1 MRVALTQSEGR
12 LAGLE
17 RALQERGFDVLRVP
31 LIQTEPLLTPAVRE
45 AARALI
51 GLPWLLFTSP
61 AGVEAW
67 GALGLPLE
75 SFSLNGS
82 RLGAVGDKTARALL
96 EGGSEVSLVGEPQ
109 NAAGLAAV
117 FLERGGEGP
126 VGLPQ
131 GNRALPTLR
140 DTLVRHGFETYPV
153 VIYQTVGLEWADA
166 VKGDIKGVDVVVL
179 SSPSAVAGLPDE
191 VGARA
196 RLVTLGPSTADAV
209 TARGWR
215 AECAERPDA
224 AAVIEVIERLV
235 EA

>member
-12 LAGLE
+12 LEGLE
-17 RALQERGFDVLRVP
+17 HALQACGFDVVRVP
-31 LIQTEPLLTPAVRE
+31 LIQTAPLLTPAVRE

-67 GALGLPLE
+67 ETLGLPLE
-75 SFSLNGS
+75 NFSLNGS
-82 RLGAVGDKTARALL
+82 RLGAVGDKTARAIKTC
-96 EGGSEVSLVGEPQ
+96 GGEVSLVGEPQ

-117 FLERGGEGP
+117 FLESGGEGP

-153 VIYQTVGLEWADA
+153 VVYETAGLEWAD
-166 VKGDIKGVDVVVL
+166 VKGDVKGVDVVVL
-179 SSPSAVAGLPDE
+179 SSPSAVEGLPDE

>member
-17 RALQERGFDVLRVP
+17 HTLQAHGFDVVRVP

-61 AGVEAW
+61 TGVEAW
-67 GALGLPLE
+67 EALGLPLK
-75 SFSLNGS
+75 SSSLNGS

-96 EGGSEVSLVGEPQ
+96 ECGGEVSLVGEPQ

-117 FLERGGEGP
+117 FLKSGGEGP

-131 GNRALPTLR
+131 GSRALPVLR
-140 DTLVRHGFETYPV
+140 DTLVQHGLETYPV
-153 VIYQTVGLEWADA
+153 VVYQTVGLEWPDD
-166 VKGDIKGVDVVVL
+166 VKGVDVVIL
-179 SSPSAVAGLPDE
+179 SSPSTVEGLPDE

-209 TARGWR
+209 AARGWR

-224 AAVIEVIERLV
+224 AAVVEVIERLV
-235 EA
+235 KV

>member
-12 LAGLE
+12 LGELE
-17 RALQERGFDVLRVP
+17 GALQARSFDVLRVP
-31 LIQTEPLLTPAVRE
+31 LIQTAPLLTPAVRE

-61 AGVEAW
+61 ASVEAW
-67 GALGLPLE
+67 GALGLPLKDA
-75 SFSLNGS
+75 SLNGS
-82 RLGAVGDKTARALL
+82 RLGAVGDKTARALT
-96 EGGSEVSLVGEPQ
+96 EGGGEVSLVGEPQ

-117 FLERGGEGP
+117 FLKSGGVGP

-140 DTLVRHGFETYPV
+140 DTLVQHGFETYPV
-153 VIYQTVGLEWADA
+153 VVYETVGLEWPD
-166 VKGDIKGVDVVVL
+166 DIKGVDVVIL
-179 SSPSAVAGLPDE
+179 SSPSAVEELPDE
-191 VGARA
+191 VGARS
-196 RLVTLGPSTADAV
+196 RLVTLGPSTKDAV
-209 TARGWR
+209 AARGWR

-235 EA
+235 KV

>member
-12 LAGLE
+12 LEGLE
-17 RALQERGFDVLRVP
+17 HALQERGFDVLRVP

-61 AGVEAW
+61 AGVGAW
-67 GALGLPLE
+67 EALGLSLDN
-75 SFSLNGS
+75 SSLNGS
-82 RLGAVGDKTARALL
+82 RLGAVGDKTARALTAC
-96 EGGSEVSLVGEPQ
+96 GGEVSLVGEPQ
-109 NAAGLAAV
+109 NAAGLAEV
-117 FLERGGEGP
+117 FLESGGEGP

-153 VIYQTVGLEWADA
+153 VIYQTMGLEWCGSNGVDTS
-166 VKGDIKGVDVVVL
+166 DIDVVVL

-196 RLVTLGPSTADAV
+196 RFVTLGPSTADAV
-209 TARGWR
+209 AARGWR

-224 AAVIEVIERLV
+224 AVVLEVIERLV
-235 EA
+235 NV

>member
-12 LAGLE
+12 LEGLE
-17 RALQERGFDVLRVP
+17 KALQARGFDVVRAP

-61 AGVEAW
+61 AGIEAW
-67 GALGLPLE
+67 EALGLPLE
-75 SFSLNGS
+75 DASLNGS

-96 EGGSEVSLVGEPQ
+96 QCGGEVSLVGEPQ

-140 DTLVRHGFETYPV
+140 DTLVHHGFETYPV
-153 VIYQTVGLEWADA
+153 VIYKTVGLEWPDD
-166 VKGDIKGVDVVVL
+166 VKGVNVVIL
-179 SSPSAVAGLPDE
+179 SSPSTVESLPDE

-209 TARGWR
+209 AARGWR

-224 AAVIEVIERLV
+224 ASVVEVIERLV
-235 EA
+235 KV